1 MPHIVMEYSAKTI
14 EPAQIDAL
22 FKTCFERCC
31 QFDCINPMALKFR
44 AIPIELAHYG
54 NGSDCFI
61 HARGH
66 FLAGRSDERKA
77 DITKS
82 ILSSIQESLPHI
94 DTISVEF
101 IEMDPNAYQK
111 NK

>member
-1 MPHIVMEYSAKTI
+1 MPHIVIEYSSNNI
-14 EPAQIDAL
+14 EPAQIKTL
-22 FKTCFERCC
+22 FKACFDRCC
-31 QFDCINPMALKFR
+31 EFDCVNPIALKFR
-44 AIPIELAHYG
+44 AIPITLAHYG

-77 DITKS
+77 DITKA
-82 ILSSIQESLPHI
+82 ILTSIQESLPHI
-94 DTISVEF
+94 DTISVEL